1 VVSGQHLIAATWS
14 PLRSVAT
21 TARERLLG
29 FNPRAVVGTFLLAQ
43 WAIAAGIAV
52 AVRHNGWIYYQG
64 GDQLWYYTTAWL
76 FGHGASPEP
85 LVGYLWSVLLA
96 PVALIA
102 GPNVA
107 AAYPAI
113 LLIDGLV
120 LLPVALLSLYGIARL
135 LAGRLFA
142 YWVLLLW
149 LVVPLVGIRY
159 ANTGYHQ
166 RYTEILLPQGFGL
179 TAMADF
185 PTMVASLVAGY
196 FCARIIFA
204 RDRSTLTAI
213 SAGIATGASLGL
225 KPSNA
230 LFLFGPPLA
239 LLFTRRLSTI
249 GWFLAGLGPAVLVL
263 ALWKYRGYG
272 YLPVLHSLGGER
284 LASGPQLMALHLP
297 RFRHFDWQNFTH
309 QLDLVREH
317 FWSARLVEWIV
328 VAGAIGAARRS
339 WATFVFVAGWF
350 LSFALVKGGASDT
363 SIEDTNLLR
372 ILIPA
377 APAFVLLIACLPFLV
392 PRLPQR
398 VDGAIQRV
406 WTVSRRTAWSGVV
419 VGLTVTAI
427 VPAAVIA
434 AAKPLRGPAPIAV
447 AVQQPPVPA
456 HVDMGLRI
464 SRSGGTVRLTWA
476 PQHAAGGALFYH
488 VYRAA
493 VEQPLY
499 SCLPTPGAAAQCSL
513 QASDLGAVR
522 QARFI
527 DRGAGTKHWRY
538 VVGVAANW
546 LNDPAFGD
554 VYELSRPVSS

>member
-1 VVSGQHLIAATWS
+1 M
-14 PLRSVAT
+14 
-21 TARERLLG
+21 
-29 FNPRAVVGTFLLAQ
+29 AQ
-43 WAIAAGIAV
+43 WAVAAGV
-52 AVRHNGWIYYQG
+52 ALVVRHNGWIYYQG

-76 FGHGASPEP
+76 FGHGASPQP
-85 LVGYLWSVLLA
+85 LVGYLWSVLLT
-96 PVALIA
+96 PVALVA

-107 AAYPAI
+107 SAYPAI

-149 LVVPLVGIRY
+149 LAVPLIGIRY
-159 ANTGYHQ
+159 ANAGYHQ

-204 RDRSTLTAI
+204 RDRSALTAI
-213 SAGIATGASLGL
+213 GAGLAAGASLGL

-239 LLFTRRLSTI
+239 LLFTRRLSTM
-249 GWFLAGLGPAVLVL
+249 GWFLAGLGPSVLVL

-272 YLPVLHSLGGER
+272 YLPVLHGLGGQR
-284 LASGPQLMALHLP
+284 LASGPQLVALHVPHYL
-297 RFRHFDWQNFTH
+297 HFDWPNFTH
-309 QLDLVREH
+309 QLDLLREH
-317 FWSARLVEWIV
+317 FWSARLIEWLV

-372 ILIPA
+372 ILLPA
-377 APAFVLLIACLPFLV
+377 APAFVLLVACLPFVV
-392 PRLPQR
+392 PGLPQR
-398 VDGAIQRV
+398 IVGAVEERT
-406 WTVSRRTAWSGVV
+406 WTVSRRAAWSAVVAGVAI
-419 VGLTVTAI
+419 TAV
-427 VPAAVIA
+427 VPAGVIA
-434 AAKPLRGPAPIAV
+434 AAKPLAGPAPAAV

-456 HVDMGLRI
+456 HVDLGLRA
-464 SRSGGTVRLTWA
+464 SRSGGAVVLTWT

-488 VYRAA
+488 VFRAPA
-493 VEQPLY
+493 GRPLY
-499 SCLPTPGAAAQCSL
+499 NCPPPPGAAVQCWL
-513 QASDLGAVR
+513 QASDLGAVL
-522 QARFI
+522 QPRFI
-527 DRGAGTKHWRY
+527 DRGAGRKHWRY
-538 VVGVAANW
+538 VVGVAGNW

-554 VYELSRPVSS
+554 VYELSGPASS